1 VALELNERER
11 GPAGRRQTVAGD
23 RDMREQKPFRLGP
36 QQGSP
41 GSGPADDKNGLE
53 KVVDDKPMRVNKASR
68 LGWTMHS
75 DVQMRKPRGR
85 LNRETMNKLG
95 KVLEAYYDDVRNQ
108 GVPDRFKDLLQQIDD
123 RKDTDKGSS

>member
-1 VALELNERER
+1 
-11 GPAGRRQTVAGD
+11 
-23 RDMREQKPFRLGP
+23 MREQKPFRLGP

-41 GSGPADDKNGLE
+41 GAGPADDKNGLE
-53 KVVDDKPMRVNKASR
+53 KVVEDKPMRANKPSR
-68 LGWTMHS
+68 PGWTMHS